1 MDDKRILGLDIGE
14 RRTGV
19 AVSDESKTFAFPL
32 TTVHAH
38 NKRQWIAEII
48 RLISAEENIESIV
61 VGLPLTHH
69 GEEGRDAKNIQTYI
83 ALLQEKTKFPV
94 IQWDERFTTVEAE
107 RYLLEADVSR
117 SKRKEVIDK
126 VAATIILQ
134 TYLDCKKYGSK

>member
-14 RRTGV
+14 RHTGV

-32 TTVHAH
+32 TTIHAY
-38 NKRQWIAEII
+38 NKRQWIAEVIKV
-48 RLISAEENIESIV
+48 LTAEENIESIV
-61 VGLPLTHH
+61 VGLPLTHD
-69 GEEGRDAKNIQTYI
+69 GEEGRDAKNMQTYV

-134 TYLDCKKYGSK
+134 NYLDSKKYGSK

>member
-1 MDDKRILGLDIGE
+1 M
-14 RRTGV
+14 
-19 AVSDESKTFAFPL
+19 
-32 TTVHAH
+32 
-38 NKRQWIAEII
+38 
-48 RLISAEENIESIV
+48 
-61 VGLPLTHH
+61 
-69 GEEGRDAKNIQTYI
+69 QTYV

-134 TYLDCKKYGSK
+134 NYLDSKKYGSK